1 MMERHGLAATRA
13 PRPSFRLALKLLLG
27 SLMTIAV
34 SAASAQAAIYHVLT
48 RDQFA
53 YALAFSSSADGCTS
67 SALEV
72 FASKS
77 MTRYVSDF
85 SIYMPIVRAQG
96 YSINYCTGAF
106 VFASG
111 ADEAPVIDIK
121 PDLTRA
127 TAKATVVMIDEL
139 GNQQTVQL
147 NLVWSGGDLSSDKTK
162 LVYTSPY
169 SRTMIRSA
177 GSIRNSNSITG
188 SLTLDGVDVL
198 AIPGSWTTGFVVSS
212 KGASIDIIR
221 SPRP

>member
-1 MMERHGLAATRA
+1 MERHDLAAARL
-13 PRPSFRLALKLLLG
+13 PRLSFRLPLKVLLG
-27 SLMTIAV
+27 SLMALAA
-34 SAASAQAAIYHVLT
+34 SAASAQATIYHVLA

-53 YALAFSSSADGCTS
+53 YASAFSSSADGCIS
-67 SALEV
+67 STLEV

-77 MTRYVSDF
+77 MTRYVTDF

-96 YSINYCTGAF
+96 YSSNNCTGVS

-121 PDLTRA
+121 PDLTQA
-127 TAKATVVMIDEL
+127 TAKAIVVMTDEL
-139 GNQQTVQL
+139 GNQQTVQI

-162 LVYTSPY
+162 LVFTSPY
-169 SRTMIRSA
+169 SRTMVRSA
-177 GSIRNSNSITG
+177 ASFRNSSSITG

-198 AIPGSWTTGFVVSS
+198 AIPGSWTTGFVTSS